1 MLKLA
6 IIAIVLLATSVTAED
21 FRVDFKPKD
30 GQSPDEFCKLWP
42 AECQKYVV

>member
-6 IIAIVLLATSVTAED
+6 IVAIALLATGVAAED
-21 FRVDFKPKD
+21 FIVDFKPKH
-30 GQSPDEFCKLWP
+30 GQSVDEFCKLWP